1 MGQRFR
7 PPPGVLSCVLASNTT
22 ANLNKEVLMGIG
34 DKAEH
39 KAEEVAGKVKE
50 GLGDATDNR
59 DLEAEGQAEQ
69 SKANVKQA
77 GDDVADA
84 LREAS
89 AAVKGDEKRL

>member
-1 MGQRFR
+1 
-7 PPPGVLSCVLASNTT
+7 
-22 ANLNKEVLMGIG
+22 MGIG

-59 DLEAEGQAEQ
+59 DLEAEGQTEQ
-69 SKANVKQA
+69 SGAKVKQA
-77 GDDVADA
+77 GDNVADA

-89 AAVKGDEKRL
+89 QAVKGDEKR

>member
-1 MGQRFR
+1 
-7 PPPGVLSCVLASNTT
+7 
-22 ANLNKEVLMGIG
+22 MGIG
-34 DKAEH
+34 DKDDKIQH

-59 DLEAEGQAEQ
+59 DLEAEGQTEQ

-77 GDDVADA
+77 GDNVADA

-89 AAVKGDEKRL
+89 TAVKGDEKRG

>member
-1 MGQRFR
+1 
-7 PPPGVLSCVLASNTT
+7 
-22 ANLNKEVLMGIG
+22 MGIG
-34 DKAEH
+34 DKDDKIQH
-39 KAEEVAGKVKE
+39 KGEEVAGKVKE

-77 GDDVADA
+77 GDNVADA

-89 AAVKGDEKRL
+89 TAVKGDEKRG

>member
-1 MGQRFR
+1 
-7 PPPGVLSCVLASNTT
+7 
-22 ANLNKEVLMGIG
+22 MGIG

-39 KAEEVAGKVKE
+39 KAEDLAGKVKE

-69 SKANVKQA
+69 SKADMKQA
-77 GDDVADA
+77 GDNVVDA

-89 AAVKGDEKRL
+89 QAVKGDDKR